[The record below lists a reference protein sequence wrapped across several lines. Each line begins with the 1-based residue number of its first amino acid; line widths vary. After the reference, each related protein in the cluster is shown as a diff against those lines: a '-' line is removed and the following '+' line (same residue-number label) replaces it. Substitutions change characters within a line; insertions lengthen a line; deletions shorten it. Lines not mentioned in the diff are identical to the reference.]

1 MASQFEPRDRDFEA
15 RVRQSFAE
23 QSIMQTI
30 GSSLLEVTPGPVEI
44 EPFFDQR
51 LTQQDEFIHAGVSAT
66 VGATLMVV
74 ICND

>member
-1 MASQFEPRDRDFEA
+1 
-15 RVRQSFAE
+15 
-23 QSIMQTI
+23 MQTI

-44 EPFFDQR
+44 EQFFDQR